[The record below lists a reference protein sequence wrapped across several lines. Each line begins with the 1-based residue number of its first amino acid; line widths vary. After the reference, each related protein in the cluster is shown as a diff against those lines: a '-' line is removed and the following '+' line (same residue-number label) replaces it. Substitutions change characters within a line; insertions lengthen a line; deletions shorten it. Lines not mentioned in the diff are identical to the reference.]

1 MGYKGFCGIFLR
13 DLCNTIDKNDKKSV
27 YLLFSRKSDR
37 RRREFKQTISNITIK
52 KKKNICKGQEAVLHL
67 QKLSGSNAYNCGG
80 FTRCSEERAR
90 RQLLDRVNVFFRRSS
105 FMKLQQGLT
114 LK

>member
-1 MGYKGFCGIFLR
+1 M
-13 DLCNTIDKNDKKSV
+13 TKN
-27 YLLFSRKSDR
+27 LFTFYSLESPTKEGENLNKRLV
-37 RRREFKQTISNITIK
+37 ISPS
-52 KKKNICKGQEAVLHL
+52 KKNICRGQEAVLHL

-80 FTRCSEERAR
+80 FTRCSEEGAR
-90 RQLLDRVNVFFRRSS
+90 RKLLDRMNVFFRRSS

>member
-37 RRREFKQTISNITIK
+37 RRREFKQTISNITL
-52 KKKNICKGQEAVLHL
+52 KKKNICKGQDHLAVMLTIVEASQDALKKE
-67 QKLSGSNAYNCGG
+67 QGANCLI
-80 FTRCSEERAR
+80 E
-90 RQLLDRVNVFFRRSS
+90 
-105 FMKLQQGLT
+105 
-114 LK
+114 